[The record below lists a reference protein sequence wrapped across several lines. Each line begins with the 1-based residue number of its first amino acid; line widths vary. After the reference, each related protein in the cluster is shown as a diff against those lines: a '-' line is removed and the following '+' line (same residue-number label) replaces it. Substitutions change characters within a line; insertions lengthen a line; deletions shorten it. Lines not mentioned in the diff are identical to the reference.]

1 MYPLTAISPFTVN
14 KSSSAELTE
23 SINSMFQYY
32 RQAIICYAYLEDYP
46 DGTLLKEGL
55 SQCRWFSR
63 GWTLQ
68 ELLAPGIVEFYA
80 QGWKFVGTKHDQ
92 AAAISRFTNIPESVL
107 THARRD
113 IIAEQS
119 VSARMSWASQRQTKR
134 KEDMAYCLLGIFDVN
149 MPLIYGEGKKAFRR
163 LQEEIIKRDN
173 DLSIFAWSSVSEHQI
188 NSLVEIFAS
197 SPAAFEDVI
206 DAGVHKHQLAEFSVT
221 NRGLLLGGDFEIYGW
236 YGERGYTEV
245 PGHYVLLVG
254 ESKKDD
260 SSIGIFLRKCGPG
273 LFCRI
278 GGLPL
283 ARLPHKSITYSAQ
296 ELMHSVYL
304 STDAFLKHSVTR
316 LVSFRL
322 DALHIPVQE
331 HFRMRSVAPLHAWD
345 HLDRTF
351 LIPKAW
357 DQNVSQLVLAAQF
370 SVTIA
375 GYTAEIVVICPAHK
389 DKAVKVFLAKDH
401 LRETRLLFADKT
413 GKDGILWED
422 LVKQIPKLPLLNSW
436 VYVKPKHI
444 FKISVGLQTIKI
456 NTDCGPI
463 SVRSLTSSVTPV

>member
-1 MYPLTAISPFTVN
+1 MLQ
-14 KSSSAELTE
+14 

-32 RQAIICYAYLEDYP
+32 RQAIVCYAYLEDFP
-46 DGTLLKEGL
+46 EGALLKGGL
-55 SQCRWFSR
+55 SQCRWFTR

-80 QGWKFVGTKHDQ
+80 QGWKFVGTKHEQ
-92 AAAISRFTNIPESVL
+92 AAAISRFTNIPEAVL

-119 VSARMSWASQRQTKR
+119 VSARMSWASQRRTKR
-134 KEDMAYCLLGIFDVN
+134 KEDMAYSLLGIFDVN
-149 MPLIYGEGKKAFRR
+149 MPLIYGEGNKAFRR

-173 DLSIFAWSSVSEHQI
+173 DLSIFAWNSMSEYQ
-188 NSLVEIFAS
+188 NNDLVEIFAS
-197 SPAAFEDVI
+197 SPAAFEDVFN
-206 DAGVHKHQLAEFSVT
+206 ASAHKHQLAEFSVT

-236 YGERGYTEV
+236 YSERGYTDI
-245 PGHYVLLVG
+245 PKHYVLLVG

-283 ARLPHKSITYSAQ
+283 ARLPNKIITYSAQ
-296 ELMHSVYL
+296 ELMTSVYL
-304 STDAFLKHSVTR
+304 STDAFLKHSITR
-316 LVSFRL
+316 LVSFRH
-322 DALHIPVQE
+322 DGLHIPVQE
-331 HFRMRSVAPLHAWD
+331 HLRMRSVAPLHAWD

-351 LIPKAW
+351 LVPKAW

-389 DKAVKVFLAKDH
+389 DQTPIVFLAKDY
-401 LRETRLLFADKT
+401 LRETRFLFADKV
-413 GKDGILWED
+413 GKEGILWED
-422 LVKQIPKLPLLNSW
+422 LVKELPKLPFLNKGH
-436 VYVKPKHI
+436 VYVKPKHA
-444 FKISVGLQTIKI
+444 FKISVGLQRIKI
-456 NTDCGPI
+456 DTDCGPI
-463 SVRSLTSSVTPV
+463 SVRSLTSSVTAV